1 MLGRGGSKMSAVELN
16 IKVCDF
22 CPVASRWGNHEY
34 APTCGEEPHDFSA
47 ASMYLFFL
55 GQLCSFV

>member
-1 MLGRGGSKMSAVELN
+1 MSAVELN

-47 ASMYLFFL
+47 ASMYLFFSWSIVFICL
-55 GQLCSFV
+55 ISRGS